1 MLKKAHSHECSCYVS
16 EDILAETR
24 PDANVPI
31 ERHFRLIFYYGMH
44 CKQDRSKPASGLAV
58 KEGLDSSLLANSM
71 PAMELIGASIVY

>member
-24 PDANVPI
+24 PDANVSI
-31 ERHFRLIFYYGMH
+31 ERHVRLIFCYGMR
-44 CKQDRSKPASGLAV
+44 CKQGRSKPPSSLAV
-58 KEGLDSSLLANSM
+58 KEGLDNSLLANSM